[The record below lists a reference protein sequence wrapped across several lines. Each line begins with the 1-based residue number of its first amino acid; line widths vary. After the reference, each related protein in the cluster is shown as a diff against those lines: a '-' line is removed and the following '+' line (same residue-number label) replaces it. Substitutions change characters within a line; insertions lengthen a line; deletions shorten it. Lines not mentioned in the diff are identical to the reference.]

1 MRPDFD
7 VVVEE
12 LQEKIFDEAKK
23 ALGEE
28 GFQRWRN
35 PLYNGKLED
44 ADSHGRI
51 TGKCGDTMEVFLIF
65 EGDRVKRASF
75 ITDGCGSSTVCGSFA
90 VEMAIGKSTDQLC
103 EITGEKILERLGRFP
118 KEDEHCAFL
127 AAEALQEALNNYMTS
142 QRDENDQ
149 KMK

>member
-12 LQEKIFDEAKK
+12 LQEKIFDEAKD

-44 ADSHGRI
+44 ADAHARI
-51 TGKCGDTMEVFLIF
+51 TGKCGDTI
-65 EGDRVKRASF
+65 
-75 ITDGCGSSTVCGSFA
+75 
-90 VEMAIGKSTDQLC
+90 
-103 EITGEKILERLGRFP
+103 
-118 KEDEHCAFL
+118 
-127 AAEALQEALNNYMTS
+127 
-142 QRDENDQ
+142 
-149 KMK
+149 